1 MPGGMKSG
9 SRRKILLDF
18 SHPLYNLSRHMRDDS
33 QTKLEQL
40 GLSAAEAQ
48 VYFALVRSGGTL
60 GASAVAAAT
69 GVPRTNVYPVLKSL
83 VDRGIVEA
91 EQGYGS
97 RFTAVRPKEALPSL
111 IVRAREDLFQRETL
125 AGELVEHLES
135 LAEPRENNGE
145 SELIQVLRDPRSVS
159 ERYDRLRLE
168 AKRAVEVFVK
178 APIFARPGPD
188 PVFEEV
194 LRRGVRCRGLYE
206 RAILDA
212 PAVAP
217 YLARWIAQGD
227 EVRVYDGE
235 LPHKLAIFDSQIVL
249 MPLIRPGEPTKTVLI
264 RHPQL
269 AQSLGLAFE
278 HLWEQS
284 NPIAPPKRKKISTPV
299 LAQSDV
305 KLQPHIE
312 RAAPAEKDGNATG
325 FTAGRDGH
333 RPSRRTKKLN
343 R

>member
-1 MPGGMKSG
+1 M
-9 SRRKILLDF
+9 
-18 SHPLYNLSRHMRDDS
+18 S
-33 QTKLEQL
+33 QTYQIELEKL
-40 GLSAAEAQ
+40 GLSTPEAQ
-48 VYFALVRSGGTL
+48 IYLALLNNGGPV
-60 GASAVAAAT
+60 GASALTAKTAIS
-69 GVPRTNVYPVLKSL
+69 RSNVYLTLTALADLGMIEEDAGYGRLFSAVPPDRALSSL
-83 VDRGIVEA
+83 V
-91 EQGYGS
+91 
-97 RFTAVRPKEALPSL
+97 
-111 IVRAREDLFQRETL
+111 ARKNDELLQCQRI
-125 AGELVEHLES
+125 AGELIKQLQS
-135 LAEPRENNGE
+135 AANPAGNNGE
-145 SELIQVLRDPRSVS
+145 AELIQVLRDPRSVS

-168 AKRAVEVFVK
+168 AKRSVEVLVK

-227 EVRVYDGE
+227 EVRVYNGE

-284 NPIAPPKRKKISTPV
+284 NPVAPPQRKKISTPV

-305 KLQPHIE
+305 KLQPHTKGAAAVE
-312 RAAPAEKDGNATG
+312 REGNATG
-325 FTAGRDGH
+325 LTAGRDGH